1 VKNHEEAAGRVG
13 AGIEGLR
20 GTLHA
25 ALLITVALLGVVA
38 AASDVAA
45 QDAVVVR
52 NVIVTDGVVSGDLA
66 NTSHHLVRDVRLL
79 VRHTW
84 VWANERSPGE
94 DSPGRSAY
102 TTVHE
107 DISPGGSL
115 PFTVR
120 PNPPLPVRS
129 DGRFETSVEVVGV
142 TEIGN

>member
-1 VKNHEEAAGRVG
+1 VNNHEEAAGRVG
-13 AGIEGLR
+13 AGIEGLM
-20 GTLHA
+20 GALHA
-25 ALLITVALLGVVA
+25 ALLTIALLGVVA
-38 AASDVAA
+38 AAPGLAA
-45 QDAVVVR
+45 TEAVVVR
-52 NVIVTDGVVSGDLA
+52 NLIVTDGTVSGVLV

-84 VWANERSPGE
+84 LWANERSPGE
-94 DSPGRSAY
+94 DSPGRTTY

-107 DISPGGSL
+107 DIPPGGSL

-142 TEIGN
+142 TEIGD